1 MRDMTSFYQYQTTH
15 DLNVMRSKKF
25 NRLTKL
31 QREVATYLNLQ
42 ERKKLNQQILW
53 IDAELACRNGQLALD
68 L

>member
-1 MRDMTSFYQYQTTH
+1 MRDMTSFYQYQTTQQ
-15 DLNVMRSKKF
+15 LNVLRSKKF

-31 QREVATYLNLQ
+31 QREPATYLNMQ
-42 ERKKLNQQILW
+42 ERKTLNQQILW